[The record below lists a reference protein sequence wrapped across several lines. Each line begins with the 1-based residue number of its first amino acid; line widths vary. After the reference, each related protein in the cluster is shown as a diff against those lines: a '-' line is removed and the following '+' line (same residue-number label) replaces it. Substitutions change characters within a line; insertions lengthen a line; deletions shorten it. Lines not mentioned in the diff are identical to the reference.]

1 MNEEYIDTIID
12 IASDD
17 LTTIVRL
24 KEESLIIPTMFF
36 DSKRFTKGL
45 NLIEA
50 DKYTLYEK
58 AGLNKPIQYI
68 NTLLKNRRYSEKQLV
83 EKTKSKFSLSEYELN
98 SILDFY
104 KSIGQIDDVLYAMD
118 YIKYKGREY
127 GKKIVEEKL
136 KQKGIDE
143 CIIYSEDVQHCF
155 NCYKDLLI
163 DFLDR
168 KLKYK
173 KFKSISEL
181 KQYLT
186 HQAYL
191 KKYSKDE
198 IDYALYQLE
207 KQVDF
212 KSHLLDEES
221 KNNKLIVEAEKIYRS
236 LAGESDK
243 YKKRAKFISK
253 LKAKGYSNYEISTV
267 IEERGL
273 RFDD

>member
-45 NLIEA
+45 NLTET

-104 KSIGQIDDVLYAMD
+104 KGIGQIDDVLYAMD

-163 DFLDR
+163 DFLTR

-181 KQYLT
+181 KQYLI

-236 LAGESDK
+236 LAHESDK

-253 LKAKGYSNYEISTV
+253 LKAKGYSNYEISSV
-267 IEERGL
+267 VEERGL